1 VKAHA
6 FLRIAA
12 AAVLCISCGG
22 SGGYGGGN
30 TTPSPT
36 SPSAPATPS
45 VVTIAIDGIR
55 GQLSFSPNPAMCATG
70 QTVVWKNNDTV
81 THRVVIDELNIDT
94 GDIPAGTTSKAMS
107 LGDVSKGYHCALH
120 PEMVGALNGASIPSP
135 PPAEPC
141 GPYGC

>member
-1 VKAHA
+1 MKAHLC
-6 FLRIAA
+6 LRIAA
-12 AAVLCISCGG
+12 AAALCVSCGG
-22 SGGYGGGN
+22 SGGYGSGN
-30 TTPSPT
+30 TTSSPT
-36 SPSAPATPS
+36 SPSTPATSS
-45 VVTIAIDGIR
+45 VVTVTINGVR

-94 GDIPAGTTSKAMS
+94 GDIPAGATSKAMS
-107 LGDVSKGYHCALH
+107 LGDVSKGYHCSLH

>member
-1 VKAHA
+1 
-6 FLRIAA
+6 
-12 AAVLCISCGG
+12 
-22 SGGYGGGN
+22 
-30 TTPSPT
+30 
-36 SPSAPATPS
+36 
-45 VVTIAIDGIR
+45 
-55 GQLSFSPNPAMCATG
+55 MCPTG

-94 GDIPAGTTSKAMS
+94 GDIPAGATSKALS
-107 LGDVSKGYHCALH
+107 LGDVSKAYHCALH